1 MRDAKLVRS
10 MSRKGCSFN
19 NAAREEFLGK
29 LKIALFYSRD
39 WQATT
44 IEQFIEEVEAH
55 IRWYNEK
62 RINVSLGS
70 LSPLEY
76 RKSLGLVG

>member
-10 MSRKGCSFN
+10 MSRKCSPD
-19 NAAREEFLGK
+19 NAACESLFGT
-29 LKIALFYSRD
+29 LKIEWFYSRD

-44 IEQFIEEVEAH
+44 VEQFIEIVDAYIH
-55 IRWYNEK
+55 LYNAK
-62 RINVSLGS
+62 GIKVSLGS

-76 RKSLGLVG
+76 RESLGLAA